1 MAVLALKKWGV
12 HGLKNLYFF
21 IHQNIEESS
30 PLISAYFIEKF
41 NKRFSTQIAIPKTL
55 YNVETQNFNHQRC
68 CYSPSEEK
76 KYKILLIKRKNEPFK
91 GEWALSGEFLEE
103 DELLIV
109 TPISI

>member
-1 MAVLALKKWGV
+1 MSKPKISITTDAVIFL
-12 HGLKNLYFF
+12 
-21 IHQNIEESS
+21 
-30 PLISAYFIEKF
+30 
-41 NKRFSTQIAIPKTL
+41 
-55 YNVETQNFNHQRC
+55 
-68 CYSPSEEK
+68 SEEK